1 MSKPSLFLRL
11 FTAVPSFPDSH
22 PANDAAP
29 QTIPFVEALERRLVP
44 SATVATGDF
53 NRDGTDDIAI
63 KVNDPGAHVTITE
76 NDAAGT
82 TTVQIDGPNP
92 FSQVFNEIFDGV
104 KVKLTGT
111 GERLDYLLASDAQ
124 AVQHDYIFKLGAAG
138 TGNVI
143 NFDAQG
149 HSIFD
154 SDIALRVAGG
164 TGNNVVN
171 VLVDRVDHSGLG
183 IKLIPAGP
191 NNAVNVRF
199 FGDVANDSDVA
210 TNILVG
216 PGANAGGNVIDVRV
230 LGATDHSTLRIHT
243 DGSDDP
249 TGTSGDD
256 TVSYTLAGAVNHG
269 GLLDVSMNLVNGRDS
284 GSVEVAQGTFA
295 VLDHSVAYVTLEG
308 GQKSDNLS
316 VNSDG
321 GAGTIPI
328 DHSSTLDIAIAGGNG
343 ADTITSDFSNV
354 NAFHLDGEL
363 ILLVTGG
370 TNNDNISVGLANTAD
385 SAGLYDVTLRGDQD
399 NDRFT
404 VFIDDP
410 SNGAVGYDSSDGGA
424 FDYPTGYAIVAGG
437 SGYNT
442 ADVFGNVA
450 LINIQ
455 QG

>member
-11 FTAVPSFPDSH
+11 FTSVPSVSASH
-22 PANDAAP
+22 MACDAAP
-29 QTIPFVEALERRLVP
+29 ETLPLVEALARRLVP

-124 AVQHDYIFKLGAAG
+124 AVRHDYLFKLGAAG
-138 TGNVI
+138 TGNVV

-149 HSIFD
+149 HGIFD
-154 SDIALRVAGG
+154 SDISLRATGG

-171 VLVDRVDHSGLG
+171 VLVDRVDHTGLG
-183 IKLIPAGP
+183 INLIPAGP

-230 LGATDHSTLRIHT
+230 LGATD
-243 DGSDDP
+243 
-249 TGTSGDD
+249 D
-256 TVSYTLAGAVNHG
+256 TVSYTLAGVVNHG

-321 GAGTIPI
+321 GAGTITI

-343 ADTITSDFSNV
+343 AYTITSDFSNV
-354 NAFHLDGEL
+354 NAFRLDGEL

-385 SAGLYDVTLRGDQD
+385 STGLYDVTLRGDQD

>member
-1 MSKPSLFLRL
+1 MSKPSLLRRL
-11 FTAVPSFPDSH
+11 FTSVPAPAADVH
-22 PANDAAP
+22 PAAADAGAL
-29 QTIPFVEALERRLVP
+29 PFVEILERRLVP

-53 NRDGTDDIAI
+53 DRDGAADLAI

-82 TTVQIDGPNP
+82 TNVQIDGPNP
-92 FSQVFNEIFDGV
+92 FSQVFNALFDGV

-111 GERLDYLLASDAQ
+111 GERLDYLLASDVQ
-124 AVQHDYIFKLGAAG
+124 AVRHDLVFKLGAAG

-149 HSIFD
+149 HGIFD
-154 SDIALRVAGG
+154 SDISLRANGG
-164 TGNNVVN
+164 AGNNAIN
-171 VLVDRVDHSGLG
+171 VLVDRVDHTGLG
-183 IKLIPAGP
+183 INLVPAGP

-210 TNILVG
+210 ANILVG
-216 PGANAGGNVIDVRV
+216 PGNNAGRNVIDVRV
-230 LGATDHSTLRIHT
+230 LGATDDSTLRIHT

-249 TGTSGDD
+249 AGTAGED

-269 GLLDVSMNLVNGRDS
+269 ALLDVSMTLVNGRDV
-284 GSVEVAQGTFA
+284 GSVEVAQGSFA
-295 VLDHSVAYVTLEG
+295 VLDRSVAYVTLDG
-308 GQKSDNLS
+308 GQLSDNLS

-321 GAGTIPI
+321 AAGTIPI
-328 DHSSTLDIAIAGGNG
+328 DRSSTLDIAIAGGNG
-343 ADTITSDFSNV
+343 ADTITSDFSGV
-354 NAFHLDGEL
+354 DAFRLDGEL

-370 TNNDNISVGLANTAD
+370 TNKDNISVGLANTAD
-385 SAGLYDVTLRGDQD
+385 STGLYDVTLRGDQD

-437 SGYNT
+437 SGNNS

-450 LINIQ
+450 LFNIR